1 MTSRCGDRVRAGM
14 TTRPGAVRIA
24 GHTRVE
30 RARFGLGWNK
40 FGMMAATATAA
51 ADAVF
56 VRVPR

>member
-1 MTSRCGDRVRAGM
+1 M